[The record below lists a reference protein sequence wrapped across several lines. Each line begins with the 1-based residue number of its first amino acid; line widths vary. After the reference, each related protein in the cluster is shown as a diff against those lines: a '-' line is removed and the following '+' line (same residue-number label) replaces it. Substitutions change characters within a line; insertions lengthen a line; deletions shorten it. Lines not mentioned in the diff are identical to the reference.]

1 VADIKITRAHDLG
14 LPQARKV
21 AFQWAEDCE
30 KKLSMECVYVE
41 GEIVDEVQFTRS
53 GVNGRL
59 QVTAE
64 RFELH
69 AKLGFLVGAFKGKI
83 EAEIEKNLD
92 DLLKAKKGGKV
103 AAKSVTK
110 AAGSKK
116 KA

>member
-1 VADIKITRAHDLG
+1 VADIKITRTHDLG

-30 KKLSMECVYVE
+30 KDLGMECVYVE
-41 GEIVDEVQFTRS
+41 GEVGDEVQFSRS
-53 GVNGRL
+53 GVNGTL

-92 DLLKAKKGGKV
+92 DLLKAKKG
-103 AAKSVTK
+103 AKGAVK
-110 AAGSKK
+110 AAESKK
-116 KA
+116 KD

>member
-1 VADIKITRAHDLG
+1 VAEIKITRVHHLG

-30 KKLSMECVYVE
+30 KDLGMECVYVQ
-41 GEIVDEVQFTRS
+41 GEETDEVQFSRS
-53 GVNGRL
+53 GVHGTL
-59 QVTAE
+59 QVTTE

-83 EAEIEKNLD
+83 ETEIEKHLD
-92 DLLKAKKGGKV
+92 DLLKAKKGGK
-103 AAKSVTK
+103 AAVKSTVK